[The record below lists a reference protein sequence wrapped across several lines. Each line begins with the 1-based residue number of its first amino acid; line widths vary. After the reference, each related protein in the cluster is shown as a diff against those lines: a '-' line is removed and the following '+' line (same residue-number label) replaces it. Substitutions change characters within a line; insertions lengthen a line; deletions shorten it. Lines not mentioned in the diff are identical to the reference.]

1 MPLYRRSKNKSKG
14 KEAAQK
20 ALLPWGH
27 AATKKDTIPLLEFVD
42 IITAED
48 PKDSPSTPELK
59 NCLLYWDRGS
69 LDGGDEAK
77 MIELEIDT
85 NKHFAYVIDVQ
96 QWFRDSYPKGFSGKE
111 KHNLGEAADMVG
123 VAYTTQNELEGQ
135 SEVQRERNEAA
146 IRHCAGRDSH
156 ITLCVVVE
164 AILQC
169 VHGLEAA
176 DGRTRKIRDDFCF
189 IAIDFQGGGKIGRG
203 TTEGGV
209 SKLFS
214 IDLFDY
220 MENYALKIET
230 RHAIV
235 REMFDDH
242 IDRKAQDGK
251 IAINNRKKATY
262 PRSNFRGP
270 NATEKLDYEH
280 YKHNRCPPEIFS
292 ISVDSEVISMHGM
305 QWWIIHQLP
314 VFSRNYIDQVTSEMA
329 PKHSSSGEGSSW
341 IGSQVPLT
349 PSNGP
354 SLLSNTSS
362 TTLEHF
368 HNTVTPAADDKAIT
382 EAAILYGTDR
392 STPGLNV
399 HTTGALCKG
408 LKGVAPHSKY
418 GIKAS
423 KNVPPHIR
431 YGTMFQQAIP
441 PHRRIYSITD
451 AAHGNDESIKRATR

>member
-20 ALLPWGH
+20 ALLPWGY

-48 PKDSPSTPELK
+48 PKDLPSTPELK

-85 NKHFAYVIDVQ
+85 NKHFAYVVDVQ
-96 QWFRDSYPKGFSGKE
+96 QGFRDRYPKGFSGKE
-111 KHNLGEAADMVG
+111 KHSKEIWFLKVRTIANLSTDLGEAADMVG

-146 IRHCAGRDSH
+146 VRHCAGGDSH
-156 ITLCVVVE
+156 ITLCVNVE
-164 AILQC
+164 A
-169 VHGLEAA
+169 
-176 DGRTRKIRDDFCF
+176 
-189 IAIDFQGGGKIGRG
+189 
-203 TTEGGV
+203 
-209 SKLFS
+209 
-214 IDLFDY
+214 
-220 MENYALKIET
+220 
-230 RHAIV
+230 
-235 REMFDDH
+235 
-242 IDRKAQDGK
+242 K

-270 NATEKLDYEH
+270 NATKKLDYEH
-280 YKHNRCPPEIFS
+280 YKHDRCPPEIFS
-292 ISVDSEVISMHGM
+292 ISVDSEVIPMHEM

-314 VFSRNYIDQVTSEMA
+314 VFSRNYIDQVTSEKA

-349 PSNGP
+349 PSNRP
-354 SLLSNTSS
+354 SLLSNTPS

-392 STPGLNV
+392 YTPGLNV
-399 HTTGALCKG
+399 HTTVALCTG
-408 LKGVAPHSKY
+408 LKGVAPHAKY

-423 KNVPPHIR
+423 KNVPPHVR
-431 YGTMFQQAIP
+431 YGTKFQPAIP
-441 PHRRIYSITD
+441 PHRRIYGITG
-451 AAHGNDESIKRATR
+451 AFQGNDESIKRATR

>member
-1 MPLYRRSKNKSKG
+1 MPLYRRTKNKSKG

-20 ALLPWGH
+20 ALLPWGY

-48 PKDSPSTPELK
+48 PKDSPSTPESK
-59 NCLLYWDRGS
+59 NCLLYWDRRS
-69 LDGGDEAK
+69 LDGRDEAK

-96 QWFRDSYPKGFSGKE
+96 QWFRDRYPKGFSGKE

-135 SEVQRERNEAA
+135 SEVQRGRNEAA
-146 IRHCAGRDSH
+146 VRHCAGGDSH
-156 ITLCVVVE
+156 ITLCVNVE

-169 VHGLEAA
+169 IHGLEAA
-176 DGRTRKIRDDFCF
+176 EGRTRKIRDDFCF
-189 IAIDFQGGGKIGRG
+189 IAIDFEAGGKIGRG

-214 IDLFDY
+214 SDLFDY
-220 MENYALKIET
+220 MEKYALKIET

-251 IAINNRKKATY
+251 IAIENRKKATY

-270 NATEKLDYEH
+270 NTTKKLEYEH
-280 YKHNRCPPEIFS
+280 HKHDRCVSEMFS
-292 ISVDSEVISMHGM
+292 ISVDSEMIPMHEM

-314 VFSRNYIDQVTSEMA
+314 VFSEHYIAQVTSEKA
-329 PKHSSSGEGSSW
+329 PKHSSSGEGGSW
-341 IGSQVPLT
+341 LGSQIPLT

-354 SLLSNTSS
+354 SVFSSTSS
-362 TTLEHF
+362 TTIEHF
-368 HNTVTPAADDKAIT
+368 NDTPIPAADDKTTA
-382 EAAILYGTDR
+382 EAAIPESTDY
-392 STPGLNV
+392 STPTLNV
-399 HTTGALCKG
+399 HTTGALCRG
-408 LKGVAPHSKY
+408 LKGVAPHAKY
-418 GIKAS
+418 CIKAS

-431 YGTMFQQAIP
+431 YGNKFQQAIP
-441 PHRRIYSITD
+441 PHRRVYGITD
-451 AAHGNDESIKRATR
+451 AA

>member
-20 ALLPWGH
+20 ALLPWGY
-27 AATKKDTIPLLEFVD
+27 AATEKDTIPLLEFVD

-48 PKDSPSTPELK
+48 PKDSTSTPELK

-146 IRHCAGRDSH
+146 VRHCAGGDSH
-156 ITLCVVVE
+156 ITLCANVE

-169 VHGLEAA
+169 IHRLEAA

-189 IAIDFQGGGKIGRG
+189 IAIDFEGGGKIGRG

-209 SKLFS
+209 LKLFS
-214 IDLFDY
+214 IDLFNY
-220 MENYALKIET
+220 IENYALKIET
-230 RHAIV
+230 RYAI
-235 REMFDDH
+235 
-242 IDRKAQDGK
+242 DGK

-262 PRSNFRGP
+262 PRSNFRGL
-270 NATEKLDYEH
+270 NATKKLDYEH

-292 ISVDSEVISMHGM
+292 ISVDSEVIPMHEM

-314 VFSRNYIDQVTSEMA
+314 VFSRNYIDQVASEKA
-329 PKHSSSGEGSSW
+329 PKHSNSGEGSSW

-349 PSNGP
+349 PSNRP
-354 SLLSNTSS
+354 SLLSNTPS

-382 EAAILYGTDR
+382 EAVILYGTDR

-399 HTTGALCKG
+399 HTTVALCTG
-408 LKGVAPHSKY
+408 LKGVAPHAKY

-423 KNVPPHIR
+423 KNVPPHVR
-431 YGTMFQQAIP
+431 YGTRFQQAIP
-441 PHRRIYSITD
+441 PHRRIYGITG
-451 AAHGNDESIKRATR
+451 AFQGNDESIKRATR

>member
-69 LDGGDEAK
+69 LEGGDEAK

-96 QWFRDSYPKGFSGKE
+96 QWFRDRYPKGFSGKE
-111 KHNLGEAADMVG
+111 KHNLGEAADM
-123 VAYTTQNELEGQ
+123 
-135 SEVQRERNEAA
+135 
-146 IRHCAGRDSH
+146 GR
-156 ITLCVVVE
+156 
-164 AILQC
+164 
-169 VHGLEAA
+169 
-176 DGRTRKIRDDFCF
+176 
-189 IAIDFQGGGKIGRG
+189 GKIGRG
-203 TTEGGV
+203 TTEGGI

-214 IDLFDY
+214 IDLCDY

-292 ISVDSEVISMHGM
+292 ISVDSEVIPMHEM

-314 VFSRNYIDQVTSEMA
+314 VFSRNYIDQVTSEKA

-349 PSNGP
+349 PSNRP
-354 SLLSNTSS
+354 SLLSNTPS

-399 HTTGALCKG
+399 HTTVALCTG
-408 LKGVAPHSKY
+408 LKGVAPHAKY

-423 KNVPPHIR
+423 KNVPPHVR
-431 YGTMFQQAIP
+431 YGTKFQQAVP
-441 PHRRIYSITD
+441 PHHRTYDITG
-451 AAHGNDESIKRATR
+451 AF

>member
-20 ALLPWGH
+20 ALLPWGY

-48 PKDSPSTPELK
+48 PKDSTSTPELK

-146 IRHCAGRDSH
+146 VRHCAGGDSH
-156 ITLCVVVE
+156 ITLCVNLE

-169 VHGLEAA
+169 IHRLEAA
-176 DGRTRKIRDDFCF
+176 NGRTRKIRDDFCF
-189 IAIDFQGGGKIGRG
+189 IAIDFEGGGKIGRG
-203 TTEGGV
+203 TTEGGIL
-209 SKLFS
+209 KLFS
-214 IDLFDY
+214 IDLCDY

-230 RHAIV
+230 RHAI
-235 REMFDDH
+235 
-242 IDRKAQDGK
+242 DGK

-292 ISVDSEVISMHGM
+292 ISVDSEVIPMHEM

-314 VFSRNYIDQVTSEMA
+314 VFSRNYIDQVTSEKA
-329 PKHSSSGEGSSW
+329 PKHSSPGEGSSW

-349 PSNGP
+349 PSNRP
-354 SLLSNTSS
+354 SLLSNTPS

-399 HTTGALCKG
+399 HTTVALCTG
-408 LKGVAPHSKY
+408 LKGVAPHAKY

-423 KNVPPHIR
+423 KNVPPHVR
-431 YGTMFQQAIP
+431 YGTKFQQAIP
-441 PHRRIYSITD
+441 PHRRIYGITG
-451 AAHGNDESIKRATR
+451 AAQGNDESINRTTR